1 MIRKLYASTSMSNI
15 LGEDIIVLPYIIG
28 GIMTKKC
35 NTCKKL
41 KDSSR
46 YYKYYKSADGYGYDC
61 KDCCK
66 IRHDKWK
73 KDNPEKYK
81 AQIARRKHSPNWP
94 DSQSRKNKINKQ
106 REHRKNLS
114 DSYITQLITS
124 KGTVGENL
132 TIKDVPDELIESTR
146 LNIQLKRILKK
157 TAKLKPPT

>member
-1 MIRKLYASTSMSNI
+1 MIGKFYTSTSILEI
-15 LGEDIIVLPYIIG
+15 LGEDTIILPYKAG

-35 NTCKKL
+35 NICKKL

-46 YYKYYKSADGYGYDC
+46 YYKYHKSADGYGYNC
-61 KDCCK
+61 KNCCK

-114 DSYITQLITS
+114 DSYIIQLITS

-132 TIKDVPDELIESTR
+132 TIKDIPNELIESTR

>member
-1 MIRKLYASTSMSNI
+1 MIGKFYTSTSILEI
-15 LGEDIIVLPYIIG
+15 LGEDTIILPYKAG

-35 NTCKKL
+35 NICKKL

-132 TIKDVPDELIESTR
+132 TIKDIPDKLIESTR

-157 TAKLKPPT
+157 TAKLKLPT

>member
-1 MIRKLYASTSMSNI
+1 
-15 LGEDIIVLPYIIG
+15 
-28 GIMTKKC
+28 MTKKC

-61 KDCCK
+61 KSCSYIAK
-66 IRHDKWK
+66 KQWN
-73 KDNPEKYK
+73 KDNPKKYK